1 MPRFL
6 STLLVVALLGGTAA
20 AFAVTQGLKTRPSP
34 ITAPRIQKVFSP
46 ECDCPTRVAVIQFRL
61 RKPDRVRLQIVDGGG
76 NVVRTLVPGRRLR
89 RGTVTYTWNGR
100 DDRGRFVAE
109 GVYKPR
115 VHLTDQHRTIDLPN
129 EMRVDTTAP
138 AVTVRSV
145 APREISPDGDGRR
158 DSVVVRYSLSE
169 RAHALLFVGPRRVV
183 FTRSQLPAGTVKWN
197 GRIDG
202 KPVRPGSYVLRLG
215 AQDPAG
221 NVSTPRR
228 AGVVRVRY
236 VELARHVIQAK
247 AGTRFGV
254 RVSADRRVHWRLG
267 VRRGTAAPGLLVLRA
282 PARPGRYTL
291 GVTVPGYADG
301 ADLIVSRR

>member
-1 MPRFL
+1 MATTVNR
-6 STLLVVALLGGTAA
+6 T
-20 AFAVTQGLKTRPSP
+20 PS
-34 ITAPRIQKVFSP
+34 
-46 ECDCPTRVAVIQFRL
+46 
-61 RKPDRVRLQIVDGGG
+61 
-76 NVVRTLVPGRRLR
+76 
-89 RGTVTYTWNGR
+89 
-100 DDRGRFVAE
+100 
-109 GVYKPR
+109 
-115 VHLTDQHRTIDLPN
+115 
-129 EMRVDTTAP
+129 
-138 AVTVRSV
+138 
-145 APREISPDGDGRR
+145 
-158 DSVVVRYSLSE
+158 
-169 RAHALLFVGPRRVV
+169 GPRRVV

-221 NVSTPRR
+221 NVSTPKR

-267 VRRGTAAPGLLVLRA
+267 VRRGTAAPRLLVLRA
-282 PARPGRYTL
+282 PARPGTYTL